1 MNTTGTDEDFVKDE
15 DRLPAGWKM
24 SEQMKSGT
32 EDNATTAGGGGEYNL
47 VGLIG
52 WWRRIE
58 KEEEYF
64 WKECIRKE
72 EYKLR
77 RRSTKMSFIKRFYP
91 AANLE
96 EDGKINLTGILLQ
109 VDENNQERTV
119 ALNPEKTLK
128 QKRKID
134 NSVQQMGSPSK
145 IRKTNTTFSST
156 QQFWGGKQGSSA
168 NKHGTRQNI
177 QTMGLG
183 GKFLVNLKTN
193 TKGSGGM

>member
-1 MNTTGTDEDFVKDE
+1 
-15 DRLPAGWKM
+15 
-24 SEQMKSGT
+24 
-32 EDNATTAGGGGEYNL
+32 
-47 VGLIG
+47 
-52 WWRRIE
+52 
-58 KEEEYF
+58 
-64 WKECIRKE
+64 
-72 EYKLR
+72 
-77 RRSTKMSFIKRFYP
+77 MSFIKRFYP

-96 EDGKINLTGILLQ
+96 EDGKMNLAGILLQ
-109 VDENNQERTV
+109 VDENTQERTV

-183 GKFLVNLKTN
+183 GNFLVNLKTN